1 MRLSNNVGCMNVI
14 TIRATARNAVRSGD
28 GCVTVQLARKVFNI
42 RSTVRSEFIY
52 IYIREEFFFKLIFQ
66 REGLLAEEI
75 IFYFSR

>member
-52 IYIREEFFFKLIFQ
+52 IREEFFFKLIFQ